1 MQRRLLQTT
10 AFSLLK
16 RSRGVSS
23 IRLNIL
29 PVAKY
34 STTKSVPL
42 TADTYSKKVQR
53 DPKYKQ
59 LEALDLE
66 FFKSVLP
73 ENAIITDEDD
83 LLFYKIGRAHV

>member
-42 TADTYSKKVQR
+42 TADTYSKKFNVILNTNSLKLWTWNFLNQFCQKM
-53 DPKYKQ
+53 PSSQMKMICFSIMK
-59 LEALDLE
+59 
-66 FFKSVLP
+66 
-73 ENAIITDEDD
+73 T
-83 LLFYKIGRAHV
+83 G